1 MQTPPHF
8 IYRPEALAT
17 LQQLPGIS
25 VLLPSLGGALVGVLG
40 EVNRQPLQ
48 TANLHVGDKA
58 GGLDKLKGKKIVHL
72 YHDSA
77 FGKESTG
84 PDEMARGE
92 FISPFI
98 SEGGL
103 TFPGQAEKP
112 GRAPR

>member
-1 MQTPPHF
+1 MT
-8 IYRPEALAT
+8 
-17 LQQLPGIS
+17 
-25 VLLPSLGGALVGVLG
+25 LG
-40 EVNRQPLQ
+40 ESLRKSYRDFQQ
-48 TANLHVGDKA
+48 GWTRFT
-58 GGLDKLKGKKIVHL
+58 
-72 YHDSA
+72 DSA